1 MKLVEKR
8 PSMVQESA
16 KSLMAILNDPDTP
29 SQVCGDAGR
38 IRHQP
43 GNTLRNRQ

>member
-8 PSMVQESA
+8 RSVAQESA
-16 KSLMAILNDPDTP
+16 KSLMAISNDPDTP
-29 SQVCGDAGR
+29 SQACGDAGR
-38 IRHQP
+38 IRHLP